1 MITLDD
7 IDKLSMPREQ
17 VLQHASDVGDLQS
30 DAEALARIQAAIEY
44 ADAVVRSAYSKAK
57 QLLPSSNDPVVKTVL
72 VDIAL
77 YRIVTRRPGEVATS
91 VASNYA
97 AALQFLENL
106 INDSTNSVDSSTTL
120 TTFTRDA
127 ELINRFNAMP

>member
-1 MITLDD
+1 MITLTD
-7 IDKLSMPREQ
+7 IDALAMPREQ

-30 DAEALARIQAAIEY
+30 DTEALARIQAAIEY
-44 ADAVVRSAYSKAK
+44 ADGVVRSAYSKAK
-57 QLLPSSNDPVVKTVL
+57 LQLPSSSDPVVKTVL

-77 YRIVTRRPGEVATS
+77 YRIVTRRPGDIAAS
-91 VASNYA
+91 IASNYA
-97 AALQFLENL
+97 AALQFLENVIL
-106 INDSTNSVDSSTTL
+106 ESTNAGDSATTL